1 MTLATS
7 EPRRTLA
14 RRTAHR
20 LIEPGR
26 QAGRALGGLLLILI
40 VGGSLMVI
48 SGINPIEGFQ
58 GLWRGSFG
66 STPGI
71 GSAVLR
77 STPVILTGLGVAVA
91 YRAGVFNVGAEGQ
104 LFVGGLCG
112 TMGALVAPDPAVVNI
127 AIALAAGFVGG
138 ALWSGIPGYLK
149 AYRGVNEII
158 STVLLNFVAIQMV
171 AYATNGPLEEPDAIS
186 PQSERLPHDIPV
198 LIPDTSSHYGFV
210 LAVGLTVLVWW
221 YTTRTH
227 QGLRMRAVGGNPLAA
242 RYAGVNDRR
251 SIVWAML
258 ISGGLAGLG
267 GAVEVLGLHH
277 RLYPNFSPGF
287 GFEGLIAAILANGD
301 AITTTVYSTLIGGLR
316 SGGEEMQR
324 STGVPIAFVF
334 IIQGLIFL
342 VIAGS
347 RARQRQPAAPAEDSP
362 TESDAA
368 SSDRSI
374 SESAESPDA

>member
-1 MTLATS
+1 MTPTTLADS
-7 EPRRTLA
+7 RR
-14 RRTAHR
+14 RRTAD
-20 LIEPGR
+20 LWAESGR
-26 QAGRALGGLLLILI
+26 QIVRAVAGLLLIII
-40 VGGSLMVI
+40 VGGLLMVI
-48 SGINPIEGFQ
+48 SGISPFEGFD
-58 GLWRGSFG
+58 GLWKGSFG
-66 STPGI
+66 STLGL
-71 GSAVLR
+71 GSALLR

-112 TMGALVAPDPAVVNI
+112 TVGALAAPDPA
-127 AIALAAGFVGG
+127 ALSISLALVAGFVGG
-138 ALWSGIPGYLK
+138 ALWSGLPGYLK

-171 AYATNGPLEEPDAIS
+171 AYAVNGPLEEPDAIS
-186 PQSERLPHDIPV
+186 PQSERLPHDLPT
-198 LIPDTSSHYGFV
+198 LIPNTSAHYGFI
-210 LAVGLTVLVWW
+210 LAVALTVLVWW

-242 RYAGVNDRR
+242 RYVGVNDRR

-277 RLYPNFSPGF
+277 RLFPGFSPGF

-301 AITTTVYSTLIGGLR
+301 AITTTIFSILIGGLR

-324 STGVPIAFVF
+324 NTGVPIAFVF
-334 IIQGLIFL
+334 IIQGFIFL
-342 VIAGS
+342 VIAGT
-347 RARQRQPAAPAEDSP
+347 RTRRRRPASPSQDSATTP
-362 TESDAA
+362 DIVSSDTKVIELTESTDA
-368 SSDRSI
+368 
-374 SESAESPDA
+374 

>member
-1 MTLATS
+1 
-7 EPRRTLA
+7 
-14 RRTAHR
+14 
-20 LIEPGR
+20 
-26 QAGRALGGLLLILI
+26 
-40 VGGSLMVI
+40 MVI
-48 SGINPIEGFQ
+48 SGISPFEGFD
-58 GLWRGSFG
+58 GLWKGSFG
-66 STPGI
+66 STLGL
-71 GSAVLR
+71 GSALLR

-112 TMGALVAPDPAVVNI
+112 TVGALVAPDPA
-127 AIALAAGFVGG
+127 ALSISLALVAGFVGG
-138 ALWSGIPGYLK
+138 ALWSGLPGYLK

-171 AYATNGPLEEPDAIS
+171 AYAVNGPLEEPDAIS
-186 PQSERLPHDIPV
+186 PQSERLPHDIPT
-198 LIPDTSSHYGFV
+198 LIPNTSAHYGFI
-210 LAVGLTVLVWW
+210 LAVALTVLVWW

-242 RYAGVNDRR
+242 RYVGVNDRR

-277 RLYPNFSPGF
+277 RLFPGFSPGF

-301 AITTTVYSTLIGGLR
+301 AITTTIFSILIGGLR

-324 STGVPIAFVF
+324 NTGVPIAFVF
-334 IIQGLIFL
+334 IIQGFIFL
-342 VIAGS
+342 VIAGT
-347 RARQRQPAAPAEDSP
+347 RTRRRRPASP
-362 TESDAA
+362 SQDGATTPDIVSSDTKVIELTESTDA
-368 SSDRSI
+368 
-374 SESAESPDA
+374 

>member
-1 MTLATS
+1 
-7 EPRRTLA
+7 
-14 RRTAHR
+14 
-20 LIEPGR
+20 
-26 QAGRALGGLLLILI
+26 
-40 VGGSLMVI
+40 MVI
-48 SGINPIEGFQ
+48 SGISPFEGFD
-58 GLWRGSFG
+58 GLWKGSFG
-66 STPGI
+66 STLGL
-71 GSAVLR
+71 GSALLR

-112 TMGALVAPDPAVVNI
+112 TVGALVAPDPA
-127 AIALAAGFVGG
+127 ALSISLALVAGFVGG
-138 ALWSGIPGYLK
+138 ALWSGLPGYLK

-171 AYATNGPLEEPDAIS
+171 AYAVNGPLEEPDAIS

-198 LIPDTSSHYGFV
+198 LIPNTSAHYGFI
-210 LAVGLTVLVWW
+210 LAVALTVLVWW

-227 QGLRMRAVGGNPLAA
+227 QGLRMRAVGGNPIAA
-242 RYAGVNDRR
+242 RYVGVNDRR

-277 RLYPNFSPGF
+277 RLFPGFSPGF

-301 AITTTVYSTLIGGLR
+301 AITTTAFSILIGGLR

-324 STGVPIAFVF
+324 NTGVPIAFVF
-334 IIQGLIFL
+334 IIQGFIFL
-342 VIAGS
+342 VIAG
-347 RARQRQPAAPAEDSP
+347 ARTRRRRPASPGPDGAPTPDTVSSDTKVIEL
-362 TESDAA
+362 TESTDA
-368 SSDRSI
+368 
-374 SESAESPDA
+374 